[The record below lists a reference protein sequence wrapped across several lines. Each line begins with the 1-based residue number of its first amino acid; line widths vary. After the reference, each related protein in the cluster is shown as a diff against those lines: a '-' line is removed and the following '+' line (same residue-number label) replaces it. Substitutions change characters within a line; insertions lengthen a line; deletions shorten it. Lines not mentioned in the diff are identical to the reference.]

1 MFTLS
6 ACGGWFEGSAPDRI
20 RAACKYGFK
29 AVEMLDW
36 QSFDLPETRKALDE
50 TGVRLSS
57 ILAGSRDKVKHE
69 ITRNEHGLVWEDTGD
84 VLVEALK
91 ETLEVAKFLDITK
104 IIVTSGNER
113 PGLSREEHKKILV
126 ENLRRGAEVVKG
138 TGVELVLEPLN
149 VLVDHAGYF
158 LVTTDESLEVLD
170 RVGCP
175 NEVKL
180 LFDIYHQQI
189 SEGNVIRNLLRA
201 MPVIGH
207 IHVADN
213 PGRKEPGTG
222 ELNYKNIF
230 RAIDKA
236 GYGEFVVFECG
247 RSEPVE
253 TLCPKMLA
261 LAEE

>member
-6 ACGGWFEGSAPDRI
+6 ACGGWFRGDAPARI
-20 RAACKYGFK
+20 RAAGANGFR

-36 QSFDLPETRKALDE
+36 QSFDLPETKKALDE
-50 TGVRLSS
+50 TGVALSA
-57 ILAGSRDKVKHE
+57 ILAGSRDPVKHAM
-69 ITRNEHGLVWEDTGD
+69 TRNEHGLVWEDTAEPLRD
-84 VLVEALK
+84 ALK
-91 ETLEVAKFLDITK
+91 ESLEVAKYLNCRK

-113 PGLSREEHKKILV
+113 PGLSREEQKKILV
-126 ENLRRGAEVVKG
+126 DNLRLGAASVRGS
-138 TGVELVLEPLN
+138 GVELVLEPLN
-149 VLVDHAGYF
+149 ILVNHAGYF

-175 NEVKL
+175 NEVRL

-201 MPVIGH
+201 MPVMGH

-213 PGRKEPGTG
+213 PGRNEPGTG

-230 RAIDKA
+230 RAIRDA
-236 GYGEFVVFECG
+236 GYEEFVVFECG
-247 RSEPVE
+247 RTEPVE

-261 LAEE
+261 LAED

>member
-6 ACGGWFEGSAPDRI
+6 ACGGWFAGSAPERI
-20 RAACKYGFK
+20 RAAKKYGFQ
-29 AVEMLDW
+29 AIEMLDW
-36 QSFDLPETRKALDE
+36 QSFDLPETKKALDE
-50 TGVRLSS
+50 TGVKLSA
-57 ILAGSRDKVKHE
+57 ILLGSRDRQKHE
-69 ITRNEHGLVWEDTGD
+69 MTRNEHGLVWEDTAGP
-84 VLVEALK
+84 LK
-91 ETLEVAKFLDITK
+91 DAMEETLEVARALDCRK
-104 IIVTSGNER
+104 IIITSGNER

-126 ENLRRGAEVVKG
+126 DNLRLAAGFVKG

-149 VLVDHAGYF
+149 VLVNHAGYF
-158 LVTTDESLEVLD
+158 LVTTDESLEVLE

-201 MPVIGH
+201 MPRIGH

-213 PGRKEPGTG
+213 PGRNEPGTG

-230 RAIDKA
+230 RAVRDA
-236 GYGEFVVFECG
+236 GYEEFVVFECG
-247 RSEPVE
+247 HTEPVE

-261 LAEE
+261 LAED